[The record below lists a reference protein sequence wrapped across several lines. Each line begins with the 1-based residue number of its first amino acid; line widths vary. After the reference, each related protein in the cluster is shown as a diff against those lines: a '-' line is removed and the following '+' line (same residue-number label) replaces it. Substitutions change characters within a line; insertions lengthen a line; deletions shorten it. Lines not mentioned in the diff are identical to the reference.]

1 MIKAEVSLY
10 PVGQDEVNTLAGLST
25 KFLDEHGLDYDFRHS
40 NTSLNT
46 TISGNADEVWG
57 ALRHLF
63 NHNQNQGH
71 DVVMVTALTL
81 WKRYKIF

>member
-10 PVGQDEVNTLAGLST
+10 PVGHEEARSIAGLST
-25 KFLDEHGLDYDFRHS
+25 QFLDEHGLDYDFHHS

-46 TISGNADEVWG
+46 TITGSEDEVWT

-63 NHNQNQGH
+63 QKNQNQGH
-71 DVVMVTALTL
+71 DVVMVTTITH
-81 WKRYKIF
+81 W

>member
-10 PVGQDEVNTLAGLST
+10 PVVTEEMSSLAGLSRQ
-25 KFLDEHGLDYDFRHS
+25 FLDEHGLDYDFYLG

-46 TISGNADEVWG
+46 TISGNPDEVWR

-63 NHNQNQGH
+63 QQNCGQGH
-71 DVVMVTALTL
+71 DVVMVTTLTQ
-81 WKRYKIF
+81 WEEG